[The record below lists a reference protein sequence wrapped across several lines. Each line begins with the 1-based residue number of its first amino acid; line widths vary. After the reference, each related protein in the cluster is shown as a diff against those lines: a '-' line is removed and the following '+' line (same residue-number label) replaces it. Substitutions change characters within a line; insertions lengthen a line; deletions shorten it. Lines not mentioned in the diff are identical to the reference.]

1 MCIRYCYSFLFL
13 LTVTFCISQEKIILT
28 TSFESVESVPVYPGC
43 FPEKEKDRRKC
54 FQEKIQRHISRNFRY
69 PEFAQKKGIQG
80 RVFVQFIIGTG
91 GYVEQIRARGPDPIL
106 ETEAKRIIS
115 LIPKLTPGRVDGKA
129 VRVPFSVPITFRL
142 AGKKTFNN

>member
-13 LTVTFCISQEKIILT
+13 LTVTFCISQEKITL

-43 FPEKEKDRRKC
+43 FPEKVKDRRKC

-80 RVFVQFIIGTG
+80 RVFVLNTF
-91 GYVEQIRARGPDPIL
+91 
-106 ETEAKRIIS
+106 S
-115 LIPKLTPGRVDGKA
+115 WLTK
-129 VRVPFSVPITFRL
+129 
-142 AGKKTFNN
+142 

>member
-1 MCIRYCYSFLFL
+1 MCIRDSYIPIEELQDITESMQGNFEGIGVQFQIIKD
-13 LTVTFCISQEKIILT
+13 TIVVIS
-28 TSFESVESVPVYPGC
+28 P
-43 FPEKEKDRRKC
+43 
-54 FQEKIQRHISRNFRY
+54 ISGG
-69 PEFAQKKGIQG
+69 PSQKKGIQG

>member
-1 MCIRYCYSFLFL
+1 MKKLILLLVLVPIVSF
-13 LTVTFCISQEKIILT
+13 SQEKEIE
-28 TSFESVESVPVYPGC
+28 FDSVERPPIYPGC
-43 FPEKEKDRRKC
+43 EPYTQQLRSCTQR
-54 FQEKIQRHISRNFRY
+54 KIQTHINKNFRY